1 MAEWID
7 LALIGDE
14 AALSA
19 AVGALDGDGQARALK
34 SLTRALAIG
43 EGEVVENLIRLLVER
58 VRPLALPASLWSRP
72 VTASDDP
79 LTHVRNHFRRRGI
92 NETQARLDAAVRLYD
107 RFAEER
113 VDRRVGEAELTRC
126 GFRCQHCG
134 IAFCNEQLEYK
145 GVVSPFGNRGRDK
158 SDPLKPHW
166 NGGAEK
172 RQPTHDHVWPVS
184 TYGDN
189 SSDNLRVLC
198 NGCNF
203 GKGDVLALEQ
213 VRAWTGLTGRDPL
226 LRSGVVDWAAF
237 YAQLRQSPRCDASDA
252 GPNEAELTVELVD
265 PGGPPVLGNLRT
277 VTSKGV

>member
-19 AVGALDGDGQARALK
+19 AVRALDGDGQERALK
-34 SLTRALAIG
+34 SLTRVLAIG
-43 EGEVVENLIRLLVER
+43 ENEVVESLIRLLVER

-79 LTHVRNHFRRRGI
+79 LTHVRNHFRRRGVG
-92 NETQARLDAAVRLYD
+92 ETPARLDAAMRLYD

-113 VDRRVGEAELTRC
+113 VERRVGEADLVRC

-134 IAFCNEQLEYK
+134 MAFCNEQLEYK
-145 GVVSPFGNRGRDK
+145 GFESPFGNRGRDK
-158 SDPLKPHW
+158 RDPLKPHW
-166 NGGAEK
+166 NAGADK
-172 RQPTHDHVWPVS
+172 RQPTHDHTWPVS

-189 SSDNLRVLC
+189 SSSNLRVLC

-213 VRAWTGLTGRDPL
+213 VRAWTGLAGRDPL
-226 LRSGVVDWAAF
+226 LRPGVVDWAAF
-237 YAQLRQSPRCDASDA
+237 YAQLRQSPRCHVSDA
-252 GPNEAELTVELVD
+252 GPDTVELTVELVD
-265 PGGPPVLGNLRT
+265 PAAPPVLGNLRT
-277 VTSKGV
+277 VASKGV